1 MHRNVTEILERDPAA
16 FRRNPD
22 IRDIDE
28 EIEYKSIDNY
38 EDSLYG
44 AGGFVFVFD
53 RKSKK
58 DRTTGLT
65 LHEVLEYEWSSKH
78 QLASVGVDWVMFNP
92 NYNVDVY
99 CALEF

>member
-1 MHRNVTEILERDPAA
+1 MSRNVTELAGHLLADK
-16 FRRNPD
+16 PD
-22 IRDIDE
+22 LKDLDQ
-28 EIEYKSIDNY
+28 EIEYKSPENY

-53 RKSKK
+53 RKERK

-65 LHEVLEYEWSSKH
+65 LKQVLNYNWSRKH

-92 NYNVDVY
+92 NYNADVY